1 MVQMEMWDKA
11 QFKSTRR
18 HSINFERTYR
28 RNSTI
33 TRSLTNDR
41 KSVECQSNSSEIESS
56 FLKFNETI
64 PFFPVKLENSI
75 DLDLSEDSASL
86 DHTMNFG
93 RNVGGNIPSLRF
105 PMKDMPTRAEK
116 RKRQEVIDAS
126 NQRIDSALKKAKLTN
141 NHPNR
146 DLISTNTNSKG
157 RIHCNDFLEISLSDD
172 ECIKVEPN
180 EYDAHQLF
188 SHVEDQDSRI
198 ENTTRTPNKT
208 EDNSLL
214 IPIQMFDNNKDSNEI
229 ESREQEQSV
238 RKLRRR
244 TVNRVINEA
253 KAPFQCTHCEYSCF
267 QRKTLLKHLKI
278 HPNGIFSCEKC
289 PRKFITK
296 DQLDEHLVV
305 HKKIRKNVD

>member
-18 HSINFERTYR
+18 NSINFERTYR
-28 RNSTI
+28 RDSTI

-41 KSVECQSNSSEIESS
+41 KSVECQSNSSENESS
-56 FLKFNETI
+56 ILKFNESI
-64 PFFPVKLENSI
+64 PLFGNSI
-75 DLDLSEDSASL
+75 DLDLSDGSASHTI

-93 RNVGGNIPSLRF
+93 RNVRGKTPSLRLRE
-105 PMKDMPTRAEK
+105 KDIPTRAGK
-116 RKRQEVIDAS
+116 RKRQEVIAAS

-141 NHPNR
+141 KHPNR

-157 RIHCNDFLEISLSDD
+157 RIDCNDVLEISQSDD
-172 ECIKVEPN
+172 ECKKVEPN
-180 EYDAHQLF
+180 EYDAHQLL

-208 EDNSLL
+208 EDDSLL
-214 IPIQMFDNNKDSNEI
+214 IPIQMYDNNKDSYEI

-238 RKLRRR
+238 RKSTRRM
-244 TVNRVINEA
+244 VNRVINEA

-267 QRKTLLKHLKI
+267 QRQTLLKHLKI

-289 PRKFITK
+289 PRKFTTK